1 MIEINK
7 FRHTKEKSYYMVAA
21 IIGGLCWAGLIL
33 GTLGIALLFIGMM
46 AVPLWLTQQFFKASI
61 YGHAVKVSDRQYA
74 DLNKMVKESAKALG
88 LEKVPDVFIVQGN
101 GALNALAVKFLS
113 GQYVLLY
120 SELVDLMIQK
130 RQMLEL
136 KMIIAHEL
144 AHHAAGH
151 TDWKKNLLIMPATYI
166 PYVGMA
172 YSRACEFTADRLGA
186 AAVGDLEAAK
196 RALVTL
202 AAGST
207 VLRTDI
213 DAFTAQENEIPGIFG
228 YINEIYSS
236 HPRMTRRILE
246 LDTLAGM
253 LPKRRPTAQL
263 AQGQQSRVASAPLP
277 AYEEA
282 EG

>member
-1 MIEINK
+1 MIEISK
-7 FRHTKEKSYYMVAA
+7 FRHTKEKSYFMVAA
-21 IIGGLCWAGLIL
+21 IVGGLVWASLIL
-33 GTLGIALLFIGMM
+33 GTLGLALLFLGMM
-46 AVPLWLTQQFFKASI
+46 AIPLWMTQQFFKAAI
-61 YGHAVKVSDRQYA
+61 YGNAVKVSDRQYA
-74 DLNKMVKESAKALG
+74 DLHRMAQDSAKALG
-88 LEKVPDVFIVQGN
+88 LQKVPDMFVVEGN
-101 GALNALAVKFLS
+101 GALNAIAIKFLS
-113 GQYVLLY
+113 GQYVILY

-186 AAVGDLEAAK
+186 AVVGDLEVAK
-196 RALVTL
+196 RALMTIAV
-202 AAGST
+202 GSS

-213 DAFTAQENEIPGIFG
+213 QAFTAQENEIPGFFG

-236 HPRMTRRILE
+236 HPRMTKRILE
-246 LDTLAGM
+246 LDTLAGV
-253 LPKRRPTAQL
+253 LPKRRQTAQL
-263 AQGQQSRVASAPLP
+263 AQGQQARVASAPLP

>member
-7 FRHTKEKSYYMVAA
+7 FRHTKEKSYFMMAA
-21 IIGGLCWAGLIL
+21 IFGGLCWATLIL
-33 GTLGIALLFIGMM
+33 GTVGIGLLFVGMM
-46 AVPLWLTQQFFKASI
+46 AIPLWMAQQFFKASV
-61 YGHAVKVSDRQYA
+61 YGNAVKVSERQYA
-74 DLNKMVKESAKALG
+74 DINRMVQDSAKALG
-88 LEKVPDVFIVQGN
+88 MQKVPEVFIAEGN
-101 GALNALAVKFLS
+101 GMLNAFAIKFLS
-113 GQYVLLY
+113 GQYIILY

-130 RQMLEL
+130 RQMAEL

-151 TDWKKNLLIMPATYI
+151 TDWKKNLLIMPATYM

-186 AAVGDLEAAK
+186 AVVGDLDAAK
-196 RALVTL
+196 RALVTI
-202 AAGST
+202 AVGSA

-213 DAFTAQENEIPGIFG
+213 QAFTAQENEIPSLFG

-236 HPRMTRRILE
+236 HPRMTKRILE

-253 LPKRRPTAQL
+253 LPRRRTAQL
-263 AQGQQSRVASAPLP
+263 EQGQERKVASAPLP

-282 EG
+282 ES